1 MLLTHVC
8 EPDALRPSRQ
18 VPLPPKLE
26 LPVLPVEPDLVRQ
39 VIGRL
44 PILADEEEVREAVS
58 VQVDVGVEVGI
69 RKLAVV
75 PSEVLER
82 RSRPVG
88 SQGQRESVDEINST
102 DSHVEERRAIRF
114 LPYVRPKYWCRR

>member
-1 MLLTHVC
+1 MESKMLLTHIC

-69 RKLAVV
+69 RELAVV

-88 SQGQRESVDEINST
+88 S
-102 DSHVEERRAIRF
+102 
-114 LPYVRPKYWCRR
+114 